1 MPARQDGVMPRIAT
15 IISLV
20 LLLAISSI
28 ADPPETKAY
37 VLHGYH
43 LLDLMLKEM
52 GSARELQVVQKSTL
66 EDAGTP
72 EVATGV
78 NETISYLIPGSF
90 RSEFTSAAGNH
101 IHIYSGGRSL
111 TILNQHIVSERESDL
126 DRYKDIF
133 LFNSRELLKN
143 HLQRLGIAPDVSSI
157 GRFQGTLV
165 YVLGAQYPDETAPQL
180 WLDKTTFRPVR
191 WLLRPTSTDYLSDT
205 VEIRYNGW
213 RKTGTI
219 WYPYQIE
226 IYQGERLLRKI
237 QVARV
242 RINPKLSHQLFDIAH
257 LKSIYPTGEPLQSG
271 QPEPGGK
278 SEVQKTI
285 ERFRRIFE

>member
-1 MPARQDGVMPRIAT
+1 MSRIAT

-28 ADPPETKAY
+28 ADPPATKAY

-66 EDAGTP
+66 EDAVTP
-72 EVATGV
+72 EVTAGV
-78 NETISYLIPGSF
+78 NETISYLIPGAF
-90 RSEFTSAAGNH
+90 RSEFTSAQGDH
-101 IHIYSGGRSL
+101 IHVFSNGRSL
-111 TILNQHIVSERESDL
+111 TIFNQRIVSESESDL

-133 LFNSRELLKN
+133 LFNTRQLLKN
-143 HLQRLGIAPDVSSI
+143 HLMRLGMAPDVSSV
-157 GRFQGTLV
+157 GRFQGALV
-165 YVLGAQYPDETAPQL
+165 YVLGAQYPDETVPQL
-180 WLDKTTFRPVR
+180 WLDKDTFRPVR
-191 WLLRPTSTDYLSDT
+191 WLIRPAATDNLSDP
-205 VEIRYNGW
+205 VEIRYSGW

-219 WYPYQIE
+219 WYPFQIE
-226 IYQGERLLRKI
+226 IYQGGRLLRNI

-242 RINPKLSHQLFDIAH
+242 RENPNLSHRLFDIAY
-257 LKSIYPTGEPLQSG
+257 LKSIYPKGEPPQSE
-271 QPEPGGK
+271 QPETGGK

-285 ERFRRIFE
+285 ERFRRLFE

>member
-1 MPARQDGVMPRIAT
+1 MSRIAT

-28 ADPPETKAY
+28 ADPPATKAY

-66 EDAGTP
+66 EDAVTP
-72 EVATGV
+72 EVTAGV
-78 NETISYLIPGSF
+78 NETISYLIPGAF
-90 RSEFTSAAGNH
+90 RSEFTSAQGDH
-101 IHIYSGGRSL
+101 IHVFSNGRSL
-111 TILNQHIVSERESDL
+111 TIFNQRIVSESESDL

-133 LFNSRELLKN
+133 LFNTRQLLKN
-143 HLQRLGIAPDVSSI
+143 HLMRLGMAPDVSSV
-157 GRFQGTLV
+157 GRFQGALV
-165 YVLGAQYPDETAPQL
+165 YVLGAQYPDETVPQL
-180 WLDKTTFRPVR
+180 WLDKDTFRPVR
-191 WLLRPTSTDYLSDT
+191 WLIRPAATDNLSDP
-205 VEIRYNGW
+205 VEIRYSGW

-219 WYPYQIE
+219 WYPFQIE
-226 IYQGERLLRKI
+226 IYQGGRLLRNI

-242 RINPKLSHQLFDIAH
+242 RKNPNLSHRLFDIAY
-257 LKSIYPTGEPLQSG
+257 LKSIYPKGEPPQSE
-271 QPEPGGK
+271 QPETGGK

-285 ERFRRIFE
+285 ERFRRLFE